1 MGVSLRAARVS
12 GWAGGWVGHDDGS
25 RGVHIVVVVII
36 SYLSPCCCHLMCV
49 HF

>member
-25 RGVHIVVVVII
+25 RVVHIVVVVII